1 MGASLG
7 QRFLAEFVGT
17 YVLVLS
23 IAGGVVFSDH
33 GPLVDP
39 LEVDLVAALAL
50 GFGVLGAAYAFGD
63 LSGAYFNP
71 AITIGGWLAGRLP
84 GRDVVPYIVA
94 QVLGGITAA
103 GVVAGVAYGNPAVF
117 ATAQHTAIAS
127 QGYAGNGSPYT
138 VALGSVF
145 LLEVGLTFVLVF
157 VALFATRPEGSTKN
171 LAPVGI
177 ALTLAMTNLIAIP
190 IDGASV
196 NPARSFA
203 PALVAAAWPGS
214 TWAIQQDWVFWVA
227 PILGG
232 ILAALLERAL
242 RPTPGSR

>member
-1 MGASLG
+1 MTATRA
-7 QRFLAEFVGT
+7 QRILAEFVGT
-17 YVLVLS
+17 YILVLS

-33 GPLVDP
+33 GLVSA
-39 LEVDLVAALAL
+39 LEVDLVASLAL

-63 LSGAYFNP
+63 FSGAYFNP
-71 AITIGGWLAGRLP
+71 AITIGGWIAGRLP
-84 GRDVVPYIVA
+84 GRDVIPYILA
-94 QVLGGITAA
+94 QIGGGITAA
-103 GVVAGVAYGNPAVF
+103 GLIAGVAYGNPAIF

-127 QGYAGNGSPYT
+127 QGYSGNGSPYT

-145 LLEVGLTFVLVF
+145 LLEVGLTFVLVT
-157 VALFATRPEGSTKN
+157 VALFATRSEGSTKN

-242 RPTPGSR
+242 RPTYRSG

>member
-1 MGASLG
+1 MPWSRP
-7 QRFLAEFVGT
+7 QRCLAEFVGT
-17 YVLVLS
+17 YVLVLA
-23 IAGGVVFSDH
+23 IVGGVVFS
-33 GPLVDP
+33 GRVAGDP
-39 LEVDLVAALAL
+39 LGVDLIGSLAL

-63 LSGAYFNP
+63 ISGGYFNP
-71 AITIGGWLAGRLP
+71 AITIGGWIAGRLS
-84 GRDVVPYIVA
+84 GRDVVPYIVS

-103 GVVAGVAYGNPAVF
+103 ALVAGVAYGNSSVF
-117 ATAQHTAIAS
+117 AVAQHSALGS
-127 QGYAGNGSPYT
+127 QGYAGNGSPYS
-138 VALGSVF
+138 VAAGSVF

-157 VALFATRPEGSTKN
+157 VALLTTRSEGSPKN

-214 TWAIQQDWVFWVA
+214 TWAIQQDWIFWVA

-232 ILAALLERAL
+232 LLAALL
-242 RPTPGSR
+242 